1 MGEVRVVLDTNVL
14 VSALG
19 YGGKPEDCL
28 VTAMDEAV
36 PVTSEEILDEVDRV
50 MGYDDLPI
58 EPSERREFLRV
69 LRGVSEV
76 VNPDERIDAVE
87 DSDDDKFLE
96 AAVEADAD
104 YIVSG
109 DDDLLSVG
117 EFRETEILS
126 PAEFL
131 EKV

>member
-1 MGEVRVVLDTNVL
+1 MGEIRVVLDTNVL

-28 VTAMDEAV
+28 IAAMDEAV
-36 PVTSEEILDEVDRV
+36 LVVSDDILDEIDRV
-50 MGYDDLPI
+50 TGYEELPI
-58 EPSERREFLRV
+58 EPSERRVFLRV

-76 VNPDERIDAVE
+76 VTPEENLSVVE

-109 DDDLLSVG
+109 DDDLLSLG
-117 EFRETEILS
+117 EFRGTEILT
-126 PAEFL
+126 PDEFL
-131 EKV
+131 DI